1 MIDYPNNLNIIFN
14 RLREHNATV
23 IIVGGYVRD
32 FLLSENTQDSKD
44 IDIEIYNISSYEKL
58 QNILKEFGE
67 VNNVGKSFGVCK
79 LCLESLDLDFTLPRI
94 DSKVASGH
102 KGFDVNIQ
110 KDLNFSEASSRR
122 DFTINAIG
130 YEVSKKKILDPHNG
144 ITDLNNKI
152 LKMVDAKTFVEDPLR
167 VLRAVQF
174 CARFELKMDKELF
187 LQCLQMIK
195 QNMLLELPKERVY
208 AEIKKLLLKSKKPSI
223 GLELLNEL
231 QALEYFSNKSF
242 NLISLD
248 ALAKENI
255 TNIKTK
261 ETLMLALLCCELNQE
276 QTQDFISNLSNEKE
290 LASRV
295 TTLVVNLPIA
305 LKLSKKDFSDYEL
318 YKLATHVDIEEINIL
333 LKVIYGVDKKIFMR
347 AKELNILNHKLPN
360 IIKGRDL
367 IALGLK
373 ESKNFKT
380 ILDAAYEAQMH
391 KEFISYE
398 NGKKWLLAN
407 YIRLSV

>member
-1 MIDYPNNLNIIFN
+1 MIKYPNDLNIIFD
-14 RLREHNATV
+14 RLREHNATI
-23 IIVGGYVRD
+23 IIVGGYIRD
-32 FLLSENTQDSKD
+32 FLLDANIQDSKD

-79 LCLESLDLDFTLPRI
+79 LCLETLDLDFTLPRI
-94 DSKVASGH
+94 DSKIASGH
-102 KGFDVNIQ
+102 KGFDVKVL
-110 KDLNFSEASSRR
+110 KDLNFKEASKRR

-130 YEVSKKKILDPHNG
+130 YNIATKEILDPHNG
-144 ITDLNNKI
+144 IADLKKKN
-152 LKMVDAKTFVEDPLR
+152 LKMVDAKTFVQDPLR
-167 VLRAVQF
+167 VLRAIQF

-187 LQCLQMIK
+187 LQCSKMIK
-195 QNMLLELPKERVY
+195 QDMLLELPKERVY
-208 AEIKKLLLKSKKPSI
+208 GEIKKLLLKSNKPSI
-223 GLELLNEL
+223 GFELLNEL
-231 QALEYFSNKSF
+231 QALEYFSKISF
-242 NLISLD
+242 NFLSLD

-255 TNIKTK
+255 TKIKTK
-261 ETLMLALLCCELNQE
+261 EILMLALICYKLNQE

-290 LASRV
+290 LAFRV

-318 YKLATHVDIEEINIL
+318 YKLATHINIEEINIL

-367 IALGLK
+367 IVLGLK

-391 KEFISYE
+391 NEFNSHENAKE
-398 NGKKWLLAN
+398 WLLAN